1 MANAHLLQLSKVLLL
16 TSYSFKKELLHCLKQ
31 KQRKTRCFCKT
42 NMCKIKV
49 KESKNKQINKQ
60 KQANGNGIKRK
71 IKEKNSVE
79 AKSKP
84 QQKIFLMTFSLYTS
98 KVLAMVVIVQGKLNH
113 HFSKAFKYSY
123 RCQGVEIIIFLRLLG
138 S

>member
-1 MANAHLLQLSKVLLL
+1 MSSKYWTEKNGSLLCKYKQTISFNQGKLVLAMLLAMQGQHVWIKRSKQMANAHLLQLSKLLLL

-71 IKEKNSVE
+71 IKEK
-79 AKSKP
+79 KFGRSKI
-84 QQKIFLMTFSLYTS
+84 KTVAENFF
-98 KVLAMVVIVQGKLNH
+98 
-113 HFSKAFKYSY
+113 
-123 RCQGVEIIIFLRLLG
+123 
-138 S
+138 